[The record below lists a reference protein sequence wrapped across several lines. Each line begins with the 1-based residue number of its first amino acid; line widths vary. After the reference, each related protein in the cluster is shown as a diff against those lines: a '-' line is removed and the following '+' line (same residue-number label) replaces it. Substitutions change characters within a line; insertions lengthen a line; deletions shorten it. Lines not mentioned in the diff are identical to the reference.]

1 MTNGTRILIVDDEPA
16 IRRFLR
22 SSLLAA
28 GFAVEQE
35 ETGHGALLAVRQT
48 KPDLL
53 ILDLGL
59 PDMDGLEVIREIRAG
74 SSLPIIV
81 LSVRNDESG
90 KVAALDHGAD
100 DYVTKPFGVDE
111 LLARVRTAL
120 RHRLQ
125 QQGHGPIFQTGA
137 LSIDFLQRSV
147 RLEGEELRL
156 SRREYDLLRF
166 LAEHAGKVITH
177 QQLLTAVWG
186 EAHRNDVEYL
196 RVYVR
201 QLRQK
206 LEDDPQQPIYL
217 QTEPGVGYRLRL
229 IEPKGAAE
237 TETPSI

>member
-1 MTNGTRILIVDDEPA
+1 MSNETRILIVDDEPA

-22 SSLLAA
+22 SSLIAA
-28 GFAVEQE
+28 GFAVEQA
-35 ETGHGALLAVRQT
+35 ETGADALTLNRQA
-48 KPDLL
+48 KPDLV

-59 PDMDGLEVIREIRAG
+59 PDLDGLDVIKQLRAT
-74 SSLPIIV
+74 SAVPIIV

-90 KVAALDHGAD
+90 KVAALDNGAD
-100 DYVTKPFGVDE
+100 DYVTKPFGVE
-111 LLARVRTAL
+111 EMLARIRTAL

-125 QQGHGPIFQTGA
+125 EQGHGPVFQNGD

-147 RLEGEELRL
+147 KLRGTELRL

-166 LAEHAGKVITH
+166 LAEHVGKVITH

-206 LEDDPQQPIYL
+206 LEDDPQQPAYL

-229 IEPKGAAE
+229 VEAAA
-237 TETPSI
+237 P

>member
-1 MTNGTRILIVDDEPA
+1 MSNETRILIVDDEPA

-22 SSLLAA
+22 SSLIAA
-28 GFAVEQE
+28 GFAVEQA
-35 ETGHGALLAVRQT
+35 ETGADAITLNRQL
-48 KPDLL
+48 KPDLV

-59 PDMDGLEVIREIRAG
+59 PDLDGLDVIRQLRAT
-74 SSLPIIV
+74 SSVPIIV

-90 KVAALDHGAD
+90 KVVALDNGAD
-100 DYVTKPFGVDE
+100 DYVTKPFGVE
-111 LLARVRTAL
+111 EMLARIRTAL

-125 QQGHGPIFQTGA
+125 EQGHGPVFQNGD

-147 RLEGEELRL
+147 KLRGSELRL

-206 LEDDPQQPIYL
+206 LEDDPQQPAYL

-229 IEPKGAAE
+229 IEANA
-237 TETPSI
+237 S

>member
-1 MTNGTRILIVDDEPA
+1 MSNETRILIVDDEPA

-22 SSLLAA
+22 SSLIAA
-28 GFAVEQE
+28 GFAVEQA
-35 ETGHGALLAVRQT
+35 ETGADALTLNRQA
-48 KPDLL
+48 KPDLV

-59 PDMDGLEVIREIRAG
+59 PDLDGLDVIKQLRAT
-74 SSLPIIV
+74 SAVPIIV

-90 KVAALDHGAD
+90 KVAALDNGAD
-100 DYVTKPFGVDE
+100 DYVTKPFGVE
-111 LLARVRTAL
+111 EMLARIRTAL

-125 QQGHGPIFQTGA
+125 EQGHGPVFQNGD

-147 RLEGEELRL
+147 KLRGTELRL

-166 LAEHAGKVITH
+166 LAEHVGKVITH

-206 LEDDPQQPIYL
+206 LEDDPQQPAYL

-229 IEPKGAAE
+229 IEANA
-237 TETPSI
+237 S

>member
-1 MTNGTRILIVDDEPA
+1 MSNETRILIVDDEPA

-22 SSLLAA
+22 SSLIAA
-28 GFAVEQE
+28 GFAVEQAE
-35 ETGHGALLAVRQT
+35 RGADALTLNRQI
-48 KPDLL
+48 KPDLV

-59 PDMDGLEVIREIRAG
+59 PDLDGLDVIKQLRAT
-74 SSLPIIV
+74 SSVPIIV

-90 KVAALDHGAD
+90 KVMALDNGAD
-100 DYVTKPFGVDE
+100 DYVTKPFGVE
-111 LLARVRTAL
+111 EMLARIRTAL

-125 QQGHGPIFQTGA
+125 EQGHGPVFQNGD

-147 RLEGEELRL
+147 KLRGTELRL

-206 LEDDPQQPIYL
+206 LEDDPQQPVYL

-229 IEPKGAAE
+229 VE
-237 TETPSI
+237 TSAS

>member
-1 MTNGTRILIVDDEPA
+1 MTNETRILIVDDEPA

-35 ETGHGALLAVRQT
+35 ETGQGALTAIRQT
-48 KPDLL
+48 KPELL

-90 KVAALDHGAD
+90 KVAALDNGAD
-100 DYVTKPFGVDE
+100 DYVTKPFSVEE

-125 QQGHGPIFQTGA
+125 QQGHGPVFQSGDLT
-137 LSIDFLQRSV
+137 IDFMQRSV
-147 RLEGEELRL
+147 RIRGEDVRL

-206 LEDDPQQPIYL
+206 LEVDPQQPVYL

-229 IEPKGAAE
+229 TEPPRPQTA
-237 TETPSI
+237 